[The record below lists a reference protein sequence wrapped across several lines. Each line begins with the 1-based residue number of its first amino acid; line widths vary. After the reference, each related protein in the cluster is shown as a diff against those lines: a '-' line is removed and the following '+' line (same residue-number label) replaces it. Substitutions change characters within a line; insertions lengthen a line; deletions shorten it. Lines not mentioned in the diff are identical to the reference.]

1 MLLYST
7 VVLCVVCYL
16 NIQQLYFILQ
26 CTICSVLSSI
36 CLCMYCTYVHVYHCI
51 VLLHCSSV
59 CNSWTSIVHCV
70 CVLLYCSKYCTSYSI
85 LPGTTAPRPCQ
96 VFDCEAFMD
105 KFKERFLQSVD
116 SHAIV
121 LRLEIEKVISGKLS
135 HIIKNQYVGD
145 GNEELFL
152 YLRRQADPGSIHKLC
167 DVMVREEGYA
177 MMNKVGKDMARELD
191 LLTGM
196 HVRTCYHIHAC
207 VYPFIA
213 RLCIFLCTVCYV
225 PFTLHC
231 SIVGGCVYLF
241 PFLFTRSPPDHAHI
255 K

>member
-36 CLCMYCTYVHVYHCI
+36 CLCMYCTYVHVYHCM

-59 CNSWTSIVHCV
+59 CNSCTSIVHCE

-85 LPGTTAPRPCQ
+85 LPGTTAPRPHQ

-121 LRLEIEKVISGKLS
+121 LRLEIEKVISEDLAFTIERHCS
-135 HIIKNQYVGD
+135 RST
-145 GNEELFL
+145 GNEKLFL
-152 YLRRQADPGSIHKLC
+152 HLRRNADPGSIHKLC
-167 DVMVREEGYA
+167 DVMVREKGYA
-177 MMNKVGKDMARELD
+177 MMNELGRDMRRELD

-196 HVRTCYHIHAC
+196 YIHVALYVYTILLQVTCIVCTCTYVLC
-207 VYPFIA
+207 V
-213 RLCIFLCTVCYV
+213 LCLIFPCISTTKVIVCV
-225 PFTLHC
+225 
-231 SIVGGCVYLF
+231 CV
-241 PFLFTRSPPDHAHI
+241 
-255 K
+255 

>member
-36 CLCMYCTYVHVYHCI
+36 CLYMYCTYVHVYHCI

-59 CNSWTSIVHCV
+59 CNSCTSIVHCE
-70 CVLLYCSKYCTSYSI
+70 CVLLYCSKYCSSYSI

-121 LRLEIEKVISGKLS
+121 LRLEIEKVISENLAFTIEHHCS
-135 HIIKNQYVGD
+135 RHT
-145 GNEELFL
+145 GNEKLFL
-152 YLRRQADPGSIHKLC
+152 YLRRQADPGSIRKLC
-167 DVMVREEGYA
+167 DVMMREEGYK

-196 HVRTCYHIHAC
+196 QVHVA
-207 VYPFIA
+207 VFIYMC
-213 RLCIFLCTVCYV
+213 L
-225 PFTLHC
+225 
-231 SIVGGCVYLF
+231 SF
-241 PFLFTRSPPDHAHI
+241 PFPFHQIPSWPRPH
-255 K
+255 

>member
-1 MLLYST
+1 
-7 VVLCVVCYL
+7 
-16 NIQQLYFILQ
+16 
-26 CTICSVLSSI
+26 
-36 CLCMYCTYVHVYHCI
+36 MYCTCVHVYHCI

-59 CNSWTSIVHCV
+59 CNSCTSIVHCE

-121 LRLEIEKVISGKLS
+121 LRLEIEKVISEELAFT
-135 HIIKNQYVGD
+135 IKHHCRST

-152 YLRRQADPGSIHKLC
+152 HLGRNADPGSIRKLC

-177 MMNKVGKDMARELD
+177 MMNELGRDMRRELD
-191 LLTGM
+191 LHTGM
-196 HVRTCYHIHAC
+196 QCHVHF
-207 VYPFIA
+207 VM
-213 RLCIFLCTVCYV
+213 
-225 PFTLHC
+225 
-231 SIVGGCVYLF
+231 
-241 PFLFTRSPPDHAHI
+241 
-255 K
+255 